1 MIRPFIL
8 LLTLVLSSHAYGQYN
23 YNEQRQKEADRYLES
38 IKKGQEFSNTKSSEF
53 KMNENA
59 VQEMVDRWKGN
70 RQTAKKTHEDL
81 ERDYAR
87 KQAEE
92 SSHLIRSL
100 MRNLEIREK
109 ADEISTPVAMLYLDA
124 GFEEFEAKAL
134 SLRSLRAVPRSD
146 EVVYQLDTAML
157 LAANA
162 HILFQEKKDTGSFDE
177 LFGLVMK
184 FRTAGYSALRAL
196 EKLEKRFPEQQDLIA
211 YAKPFAALAY
221 WTNGELMPWS
231 YHSSSANARMYDYY
245 YKNQMDSSLRSW
257 FRKDSIAV
265 KAAITQTKIST
276 SWEDYGTF
284 QSSTDKLLAIA
295 RSTDEDKKV
304 ETAAAGKIK
313 VKKVKYE
320 GNEYEGEVNEKNIP
334 HGKGK
339 LITHISRIGKEVW
352 ISYREGNFV
361 NGLRHGKIFE
371 QSNCDTNGC
380 HTFDGYYVLD
390 KREGWGKDVNPD
402 IGTYEGEWKQ
412 NHRHGKGKMTYL
424 NGYVE
429 EGFWFYD
436 VFTMRKSQEN

>member
-1 MIRPFIL
+1 MKQIL
-8 LLTLVLSSHAYGQYN
+8 LLLALHFSVQVYGQHI
-23 YNEQRQKEADRYLES
+23 YNEQRQKEVDRQLES
-38 IKKGQEFSNTKSSEF
+38 IKKGQEFSNTKSFDF

-70 RQTAKKTHEDL
+70 RQSAKKTYEDL
-81 ERDYAR
+81 EHDYAR
-87 KQAEE
+87 KLAEE
-92 SSHLIRSL
+92 NKHLIRSL
-100 MRNLEIREK
+100 TRNLEMREK

-134 SLRSLRAVPRSD
+134 SLRSLRGVPKSD

-157 LAANA
+157 LAANS

-196 EKLEKRFPEQQDLIA
+196 EKLEKRFPDQQDLIA
-211 YAKPFAALAY
+211 YAKPFAALTY
-221 WTNGELMPWS
+221 WTNGELMPRS
-231 YHSSSANARMYDYY
+231 YQSRAANARTYDYNH
-245 YKNQMDSSLRSW
+245 KNQMDSALRSW
-257 FRKDSIAV
+257 FRKDSLAV
-265 KAAITQTKIST
+265 KAAITRTKISR
-276 SWEDYGTF
+276 SWEDNGTF
-284 QSSTDKLLAIA
+284 QKSIDELLAIA
-295 RSTDEDKKV
+295 RSTAEGKKA

-320 GNEYEGEVNEKNIP
+320 SNDYEGEVNEKNVP

-339 LITHISRIGKEVW
+339 LITHISRIGKEVR

-380 HTFDGYYVLD
+380 KTFDGYYVLD

-402 IGTYEGEWKQ
+402 QGTYEGEWKQ
-412 NHRHGKGKMTYL
+412 NLRHGKGTMTYL

-429 EGFWFYD
+429 VGYWFYD
-436 VFTMRKSQEN
+436 VFTGRKSKEG

>member
-1 MIRPFIL
+1 MMKHLIFLIVFVIS
-8 LLTLVLSSHAYGQYN
+8 THAYGQYN
-23 YNEQRQKEADRYLES
+23 YNEQRQKEVDRHLES
-38 IKKGQEFSNTKSSEF
+38 IKKGQRFSNTKSFDF

-70 RQTAKKTHEDL
+70 RQSAKETYEDL
-81 ERDYAR
+81 VRDYAK

-92 SSHLIRSL
+92 SSNLIRSL
-100 MRNLEIREK
+100 MRQFEIEAR
-109 ADEISTPVAMLYLDA
+109 ANEISIPAAMLYLDA
-124 GFEEFEAKAL
+124 GFQEFEAKAL
-134 SLRSLRAVPRSD
+134 SLRSLREVPRSD

-162 HILFQEKKDTGSFDE
+162 HILIQEKEDTGSFDE

-221 WTNGELMPWS
+221 WTNGEWMPRS
-231 YHSSSANARMYDYY
+231 YQSRSANARMYDYY
-245 YKNQMDSSLRSW
+245 HKNQMDSALRSW
-257 FRKDSIAV
+257 FRKDSLAV
-265 KAAITQTKIST
+265 KAAITRTKISR
-276 SWEDYGTF
+276 SWEDNGTF
-284 QSSTDKLLAIA
+284 QKSIDELLAIA
-295 RSTDEDKKV
+295 RSTAEEKKA
-304 ETAAAGKIK
+304 ETATAGKIK

-339 LITHISRIGKEVW
+339 LITHISRIGKEVR

-380 HTFDGYYVLD
+380 LTFDGYYVLD

-402 IGTYEGEWKQ
+402 QGTYEGEWKQ

-429 EGFWFYD
+429 EGYWFYD
-436 VFTMRKSQEN
+436 VFTGRKSKEG